1 MKKRGSIVGIF
12 GLILIIGS
20 LLIMVS
26 VFPTSN
32 ITDRDDFYIPS
43 MFEGMF
49 NQLSDDIQILPGE
62 SGYFSYSTKSSNVP
76 LLWGIQI
83 IDYQD
88 GDKLS
93 ISISNV
99 YGDDYGVFSQDGPII
114 FEILDI
120 TKSDTLNFEIQN
132 QGSRIINAVV
142 MLSEDPDNSGALSNP
157 HSPFMNKILPLAIS
171 GILLIIGIA
180 TLLIG
185 VILSFIDWKNKNNNK
200 ISKM

>member
-1 MKKRGSIVGIF
+1 MKKRGPIVGIF

-26 VFPTSN
+26 VFSTSN

-99 YGDDYGVFSQDGPII
+99 YGDDYGVFSQDDPII

-171 GILLIIGIA
+171 GILLIIGIV

-185 VILSFIDWKNKNNNK
+185 VILSLVDWKNIQNNK
-200 ISKM
+200 RNF